1 MIKPT
6 DPSQFEQL
14 YTLSYTQVYRFFVAN
29 VSQSETAEDLTAET
43 FFRAH
48 RHWPP
53 HNLNGHAPKA
63 WLFQIARN
71 LLTDHY
77 RAAGRDTTV
86 PLDAETLPDPG
97 LAGNNPG
104 SGRHLDTLAVKIAYN
119 TLPPQDPLVLSLRL
133 AGLSNREIAETLEM
147 NEGAAAMACLRAIE
161 RLQKKLEVT

>member
-1 MIKPT
+1 MSKT
-6 DPSQFEQL
+6 ADPFYQFEEL
-14 YTLSYTQVYRFFVAN
+14 YSNAYPQIYRFFFAN

-71 LLTDHY
+71 LLADHY
-77 RAAGRDTTV
+77 RMAGRDSTV
-86 PLDAETLPDPG
+86 PLEEETS
-97 LAGNNPG
+97 LAGAEPQATPG
-104 SGRHLDTLAVKIAYN
+104 SGRHLDTLAVKIAYG
-119 TLPPQDPLVLSLRL
+119 TLPPQDQLVLSLRL
-133 AGLSNREIAETLEM
+133 AGLSNREIAETLDM

-161 RLQKKLEVT
+161 RLQKKLEG

>member
-1 MIKPT
+1 MSKIA
-6 DPSQFEQL
+6 DPSSQFEQL
-14 YTLSYTQVYRFFVAN
+14 YTLSYPQVYRFFIAN
-29 VSQSETAEDLTAET
+29 VGHSETAEDLTAET

-77 RAAGRDTTV
+77 RASGRDTTI
-86 PLDAETLPDPG
+86 PLDSETIPETQ
-97 LAGNNPG
+97 AAPG
-104 SGRHLDTLAVKIAYN
+104 SGRHLETLAVKIAYN
-119 TLPPQDPLVLSLRL
+119 TLPPQDQLVLSLRL

-161 RLQKKLEVT
+161 RLQKKLELS